1 MRLSCGM
8 ISSKNKDMKIRP
20 QILLLL
26 TVLLFNGC
34 AFTFFGDKLEDRSTQ
49 PLFSAEKD
57 LEIYTEL
64 DYPPGNIAVSREGR
78 VFFSFHPAGKAPI
91 DIAELVLNHVVPYPD
106 KLAQE
111 EQFTSPLS
119 LRIDRQ
125 NRLWVLD
132 YGSYGFCGVRL
143 HAFDLHSNQLVHEFQ
158 FPRNIAG
165 LGSMLNDFQV
175 DADGKKI
182 YIADTSALAQN
193 QAIIVYD
200 VEKKKARRLLKKHPS
215 VRNGPYAVHIH
226 GKPLQILGI
235 FKPKFGVDSIALS
248 RDNRWLYYAP
258 LNGGV
263 LYRIEVSALNNETL
277 SEKEL
282 GVRVEKFADIT
293 MSDGITT
300 DDAGN
305 IYITDM
311 ENAAI
316 HRIDQAGKLQ
326 TLFKDPKK
334 LRWSDGFSF
343 GPDGAL
349 YLTDSALQ
357 DVMMKSSGQIK
368 KCRPYYIYR
377 FHPGFLAAPGH

>member
-1 MRLSCGM
+1 
-8 ISSKNKDMKIRP
+8 MKLLTYILLFLA
-20 QILLLL
+20 ILLL
-26 TVLLFNGC
+26 NGC
-34 AFTFFGDKLEDRSTQ
+34 AFTFFGEKLEDRSTQ
-49 PLFSAEKD
+49 PLFPVEKD
-57 LEIYTEL
+57 LEIYAEL
-64 DYPPGNIAVSREGR
+64 DYPPGNIAVSPEGR
-78 VFFSFHPAGKAPI
+78 VFFSFHPAGKPSI
-91 DIAELVLNHVVPYPD
+91 DIAELVLNQVVPYPD
-106 KLAQE
+106 KDAQE
-111 EQFTSPLS
+111 EKFTSPLS

-132 YGSYGFCGVRL
+132 YGAHGFRKIKL
-143 HAFDLHSNQLVHEFQ
+143 YAFDLHSNQLVHEFQ

-165 LGSMLNDFQV
+165 FGSMLNDFQV
-175 DADGKKI
+175 DAKGKKI

-200 VEKKKARRLLKKHPS
+200 VEKKEARRLLKKDTS
-215 VRNGPYAVHIH
+215 VRNGPYAVHIQ
-226 GKPLQILGI
+226 GKPLNILGI

-248 RDNRWLYYAP
+248 RDGRWLYYAP
-258 LNGGV
+258 LNGGI

-277 SEKEL
+277 KEKEL
-282 GVRVEKFADIT
+282 GERVEKFAEIT

-316 HRIDQAGKLQ
+316 HRVDQAGKLQ
-326 TLFKDPKK
+326 TLFKDPIK
-334 LRWSDGFSF
+334 LRWPDGFSF
-343 GPDGAL
+343 GPDGVL

-357 DVMMKSSGQIK
+357 DVMMKSSRQIK

-377 FHPGFLAAPGH
+377 FHPGFSAAPGH

>member
-1 MRLSCGM
+1 
-8 ISSKNKDMKIRP
+8 MKLLTYILLFLA
-20 QILLLL
+20 ILLL
-26 TVLLFNGC
+26 NGC
-34 AFTFFGDKLEDRSTQ
+34 AFTFFGEKLEDRSTQ

-57 LEIYTEL
+57 LEVCAEL
-64 DYPPGNIAVSREGR
+64 DYPPGNIAVSPEGR
-78 VFFSFHPAGKAPI
+78 VFFSFHPAGKPPI
-91 DIAELVLNHVVPYPD
+91 HIAELVLNHVVPYPD
-106 KLAQE
+106 KDAQE
-111 EQFTSPLS
+111 EKFTSPLS

-132 YGSYGFCGVRL
+132 YGAYGFRKVKL
-143 HAFDLHSNQLVHEFQ
+143 YAFDLNSNQLVHEFQ

-165 LGSMLNDFQV
+165 HGSMLNDFQV
-175 DADGKKI
+175 DTEGKKI

-215 VRNGPYAVHIH
+215 VRNGSYAVRIH
-226 GKPLQILGI
+226 GKPLKIFGI

-282 GVRVEKFADIT
+282 GERAEKFADIP

-326 TLFKDPKK
+326 TLFKDPRI
-334 LRWSDGFSF
+334 LRWPDGFSF
-343 GPDGAL
+343 GPGGLL

-357 DVMMKSSGQIK
+357 DIMMKSARWIK
-368 KCRPYYIYR
+368 KSRPYYIYR
-377 FHPGFLAAPGH
+377 FHPGFPAAPGH

>member
-1 MRLSCGM
+1 
-8 ISSKNKDMKIRP
+8 MKILVH
-20 QILLLL
+20 ILLLL
-26 TVLLFNGC
+26 TVILFNGC
-34 AFTFFGDKLEDRSTQ
+34 AFTFFGEKLEDRSTQ

-57 LEIYTEL
+57 LEIYAEL
-64 DYPPGNIAVSREGR
+64 DYPPGNIAVSPEGR
-78 VFFSFHPAGKAPI
+78 VFFSFHPAGRAPI

-111 EQFTSPLS
+111 EKFTSPLS
-119 LRIDRQ
+119 LRIDQQ

-132 YGSYGFCGVRL
+132 YGSHGFRDVKL
-143 HAFDLHSNQLVHEFQ
+143 YAFDLHSNQVVHEFQ

-175 DADGKKI
+175 DASGKKI

-200 VEKKKARRLLKKHPS
+200 VEKEKARRLLKEHPS

-226 GKPLQILGI
+226 GKPLKMFGI

-282 GVRVEKFADIT
+282 GERVEKFADIT

-326 TLFKDPKK
+326 TLFKDSEI
-334 LRWSDGFSF
+334 LRWPDGFSF
-343 GPDGAL
+343 GPGGVL
-349 YLTDSALQ
+349 YLTDSALR
-357 DVMMKSSGQIK
+357 DVIMKSAGQIK
-368 KCRPYYIYR
+368 KSRPYYIYR
-377 FHPGFLAAPGH
+377 FHPGFPAAPGH

>member
-1 MRLSCGM
+1 
-8 ISSKNKDMKIRP
+8 MKILAHMF
-20 QILLLL
+20 LLLPA
-26 TVLLFNGC
+26 LLFHGC
-34 AFTFFGDKLEDRSTQ
+34 ALTPFGKRLEDRSTP

-57 LEIYTEL
+57 LEVYAAL
-64 DYPPGNIAVSREGR
+64 DYPPGNIAVSAEGR

-91 DIAELVLNHVVPYPD
+91 HIAELIADAVVPYPD
-106 KLAQE
+106 KAAQE
-111 EQFTSPLS
+111 EKFTSPLS

-132 YGSYGFCGVRL
+132 YGAYGFRDVRL
-143 HAFDLHSNQLVHEFQ
+143 YAFDLHSNQLVHEFQ

-175 DADGKKI
+175 DAGGKKI
-182 YIADTSALAQN
+182 YIADTGALAQN

-200 VEKKKARRLLKKHPS
+200 VEKRKARRLLKKHLS

-226 GKPLQILGI
+226 GKPLKIFGI
-235 FKPKFGVDSIALS
+235 FKPKFGVDCIALS

-258 LNGGV
+258 LNGSV

-282 GVRVEKFADIT
+282 GERVEKFADIT

-305 IYITDM
+305 VYIADM

-316 HRIDQAGKLQ
+316 HRIDQADKLQ
-326 TLFKDPKK
+326 TLFKDSEI
-334 LRWSDGFSF
+334 LRWPDGFSF
-343 GPDGAL
+343 GPGGVL

-357 DVMMKSSGQIK
+357 DVMMKSARQIK
-368 KCRPYYIYR
+368 KSRPY
-377 FHPGFLAAPGH
+377 

>member
-1 MRLSCGM
+1 LRLYSAG
-8 ISSKNKDMKIRP
+8 IFSKNRDMKILT
-20 QILLLL
+20 QILLIS

-34 AFTFFGDKLEDRSTQ
+34 AFTFFGEKLEDRTTQ

-57 LEIYTEL
+57 LEVYAEL
-64 DYPPGNIAVSREGR
+64 DYPPGNIAVSSEGR
-78 VFFSFHPAGKAPI
+78 VFFSFHPAGGAPVH
-91 DIAELVLNHVVPYPD
+91 IAELVSGNVVPYPD
-106 KLAQE
+106 QVAQE
-111 EQFTSPLS
+111 EKFTSPLS

-132 YGSYGFCGVRL
+132 YGAYGFRRVKL
-143 HAFDLHSNQLVHEFQ
+143 YAFDLHSNQMVHEFQ

-165 LGSMLNDFQV
+165 FGSMLNDFQV

-200 VEKKKARRLLKKHPS
+200 VEKKKALRLLKKHPS
-215 VRNGPYAVHIH
+215 VRNGAYAVHIH
-226 GKPLQILGI
+226 GKPLKMLGI

-248 RDNRWLYYAP
+248 RDGQWLYYAP

-263 LYRIEVSALNNETL
+263 LYRIKVSAINNETL

-282 GVRVEKFADIT
+282 GEQVEKFADIS

-300 DDAGN
+300 DDAEN
-305 IYITDM
+305 IYIADM

-316 HRIDQAGKLQ
+316 HRIDREGRLQ
-326 TLFKDPKK
+326 TLFKDPRK
-334 LRWSDGFSF
+334 LRWPDGFSL
-343 GPDGAL
+343 GPGGVL
-349 YLTDSALQ
+349 YFTDSALQ
-357 DVMMKSSGQIK
+357 DVIMKSARQIK
-368 KCRPYYIYR
+368 RSRPYYIYR
-377 FHPGFLAAPGH
+377 FHPGFPAAPRH